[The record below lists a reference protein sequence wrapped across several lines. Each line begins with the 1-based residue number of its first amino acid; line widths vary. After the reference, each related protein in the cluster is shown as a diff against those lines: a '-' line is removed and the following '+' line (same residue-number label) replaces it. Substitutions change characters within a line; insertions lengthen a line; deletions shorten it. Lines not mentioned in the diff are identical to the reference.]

1 MARVSLQVRED
12 IRRQVPK
19 LAKTQLN
26 KQVRKDFKR
35 IKNQMIREFLALPVT
50 QELMAGPSSS
60 NISGTLRGVTNLFSF
75 IGFDSNDR
83 PVDALLE
90 LLQRTDVQFQK
101 TINRGNAVGAQYLV
115 TLPTPEE
122 IFAKTPMPWALGRSW
137 VKGIESGISG
147 LGFLLRKNNKGRSGR
162 AIQSRV
168 KVRGGSFKPTLYMTA
183 FLNKYKKKFES
194 LNQKS

>member
-1 MARVSLQVRED
+1 MARLSLQVRED
-12 IRRQVPK
+12 IKRQVPK

-26 KQVRKDFKR
+26 KQIRKDFKR
-35 IKNQMIREFLALPVT
+35 IKNQMIKEFLALPVT

-60 NISGTLRGVTNLFSF
+60 NISGTLRGVTNLFAF
-75 IGFDSNDR
+75 IGFDSSDR
-83 PVDALLE
+83 PVDVLLE

-101 TINRGNAVGAQYLV
+101 TISKGNRVGAQYIV
-115 TLPTPEE
+115 NLPTPEE

-168 KVRGGSFKPTLYMTA
+168 KVRGGSFKPTPYMTV
-183 FLNKYKKKFES
+183 FLTKYKKKFES
-194 LNQKS
+194 LDQKS